1 METLFISDLHLS
13 SDRPDKLEL
22 FRKLLQGPARSADGL
37 YILGDIF
44 DQFWVGNDDQSPP
57 NTDIIHE
64 LKAYINSGAK
74 LFVLRGNRDL
84 LIDQG
89 FEELTG
95 CKLLPD
101 ISKIELMGKEVL
113 LMHGDLLCTKDWK
126 YQLFRRFI
134 DFPITRFII
143 GHLPYGLRIK
153 LAHGFRPLF
162 RQSTLNKPA
171 DIIDVDQDTV
181 EQTMRTHNVT
191 DLIHGHTHRP
201 KVHEFSLD
209 GTKATRIVLGDWYEE
224 DQILVCRNNESS
236 RMRITDYLNQH

>member
-1 METLFISDLHLS
+1 MSP
-13 SDRPDKLEL
+13 DRPEKLEL
-22 FRKLLQGPARSADGL
+22 FKKLLQGPAREAGSL

-44 DQFWVGNDDQSPP
+44 DHFWVGNDDRTLP

-64 LKAYINSGAK
+64 LKAYTSSGSA
-74 LFVLRGNRDL
+74 LYVLRGNRDL

-89 FEELTG
+89 FEEITG

-101 ISKIELMGKEVL
+101 ISKIELMGKNVL

-126 YQLFRRFI
+126 YQLFRSFI
-134 DFPITRFII
+134 DYPATRSIFR
-143 GHLPYGLRIK
+143 HMPYGLRIQ

-162 RQSTLNKPA
+162 RKSTLKKSP
-171 DIIDVDQDTV
+171 DIIDVDQKTV

-201 KVHEFSLD
+201 KIHEFSLD
-209 GTKATRIVLGDWYEE
+209 GAKARRIVLGDWYAEGL
-224 DQILVCRNNESS
+224 ILVCRNDEWFL
-236 RMRITDYLNQH
+236 MRVTDYLDQN